1 MSRSYQDSD
10 LNEQVK
16 LYQPLVRRI
25 AAQIGSRLPSNVLLD
40 DLIQEGMTGLLDA
53 LQRYK
58 PQADLSFERYA
69 SMRIRGSIYDACRRN
84 DILPRHQRHRIDLVV
99 GITRTL
105 EQKLGRLPNDQ
116 EVATEAG
123 LSVEDYHA
131 LLDSHV
137 NLTPLDQVPEDLL
150 PTATDDDTI
159 ECIGNSQILKKIVD
173 VLKRL
178 PEKQQIV
185 VALHY
190 ERQMSYREIAA
201 VMRLTPGRISQL
213 HTEAMIGLRA
223 LLDETQTLP
232 SNSPDPA
239 NGTPPPLE

>member
-1 MSRSYQDSD
+1 MSRSYRDSD

-16 LYQPLVRRI
+16 QYQPLVKRI
-25 AAQIGSRLPSNVLLD
+25 AAQIGSRLPSNVSLD

-84 DILPRHQRHRIDLVV
+84 DLLPRHQRNRIDTVV
-99 GITRTL
+99 NLARSL
-105 EQKLGRLPNDQ
+105 EQKLGRLPNDT
-116 EVATEAG
+116 EIAVEAG
-123 LSVEDYHA
+123 ISVENYHA

-137 NLTPLDQVPEDLL
+137 NLTPLEQIPEELL
-150 PTATDDDTI
+150 PTAEEDDPI
-159 ECIGNSQILKKIVD
+159 EQITNSQLVKQIVSA
-173 VLKRL
+173 LKRL

-223 LLDETQTLP
+223 LLEPSHTLP
-232 SNSPDPA
+232 SNSPAPEK
-239 NGTPPPLE
+239 GTPPPLE

>member
-10 LNEQVK
+10 LDEQVK
-16 LYQPLVRRI
+16 RYQPLVRRI

-40 DLIQEGMTGLLDA
+40 DLVQEGMTGLLDA

-84 DILPRHQRHRIDLVV
+84 DILPRHQRNRIDSVV

-116 EVATEAG
+116 EVAAEAG
-123 LSVEDYHA
+123 LSVEDYHS

-150 PTATDDDTI
+150 PTVTDDDTI
-159 ECIGNSQILKKIVD
+159 ERISNSQILKKIVD
-173 VLKRL
+173 ALKRL

-223 LLDETQTLP
+223 LLEET
-232 SNSPDPA
+232 
-239 NGTPPPLE
+239 

>member
-1 MSRSYQDSD
+1 MSRRYRDSD
-10 LNEQVK
+10 LEEQVK
-16 LYQPLVRRI
+16 RFQPLVRRI
-25 AAQIGSRLPSNVLLD
+25 AAQIGSRLPSNVSLD
-40 DLIQEGMTGLLDA
+40 DLVQEGMTGLLDA
-53 LQRYK
+53 LQRYI

-84 DILPRHQRHRIDLVV
+84 DILPRHQRNRIDSVV
-99 GITRTL
+99 GITRAL
-105 EQKLGRLPNDQ
+105 EQKLGRLPSDN
-116 EVATEAG
+116 EVAAEAG
-123 LSVEDYHA
+123 LNVEDYHA

-150 PTATDDDTI
+150 PVSTDDDTI
-159 ECIGNSQILKKIVD
+159 ERIGKSQLVKQISEA
-173 VLKRL
+173 LKRL

-201 VMRLTPGRISQL
+201 AMRLTPGRISQL

-223 LLDETQTLP
+223 LLDEP
-232 SNSPDPA
+232 
-239 NGTPPPLE
+239 

>member
-10 LNEQVK
+10 LHEQIR

-25 AAQIGSRLPSNVLLD
+25 AAQIGSRLPSSVSLD

-69 SMRIRGSIYDACRRN
+69 SMRIRGSIYDACRRD
-84 DILPRHQRHRIDLVV
+84 DILPRHQRNRIDSVV
-99 GITRTL
+99 SITRTL
-105 EQKLGRLPNDQ
+105 EQKLGRIPNDQ
-116 EVATEAG
+116 EIAAEAG
-123 LSVEDYHA
+123 LSVEDYHL

-150 PTATDDDTI
+150 PTSTDDDAI
-159 ECIGNSQILKKIVD
+159 ERIGNSQILKKIVGA
-173 VLKRL
+173 LKRL

-201 VMRLTPGRISQL
+201 VMRKP
-213 HTEAMIGLRA
+213 EGLRYA
-223 LLDETQTLP
+223 ASQT
-232 SNSPDPA
+232 
-239 NGTPPPLE
+239 

>member
-10 LNEQVK
+10 LHEQIR

-25 AAQIGSRLPSNVLLD
+25 AAQIGSRLPSSVSLD

-69 SMRIRGSIYDACRRN
+69 SMRIRGSIYDACRRD
-84 DILPRHQRHRIDLVV
+84 DILPRHQRNRIDSVV
-99 GITRTL
+99 SITRTL
-105 EQKLGRLPNDQ
+105 EQKLGRIPNDQ
-116 EVATEAG
+116 EIAAEAG
-123 LSVEDYHA
+123 LSVEDYHL

-150 PTATDDDTI
+150 PTSTDDDAI
-159 ECIGNSQILKKIVD
+159 ERIGNSQILKKIVGA
-173 VLKRL
+173 LKRL

-201 VMRLTPGRISQL
+201 AMRLTPGRISQL

-223 LLDETQTLP
+223 LLEET
-232 SNSPDPA
+232 
-239 NGTPPPLE
+239 